1 MTDLWTALALV
12 LVIEGLLYAAFP
24 EQMKRLVAKV
34 LSLPA
39 GALRAGGLVAAV
51 VGVAAMWFLRGLPQY

>member
-24 EQMKRLVAKV
+24 EQMKRLVARV
-34 LSLPA
+34 LVLPA
-39 GALRAGGLVAAV
+39 GALRAGGLIAAV
-51 VGVAAMWFLRGLPQY
+51 LGVAVVWLLRDLTP

>member
-24 EQMKRLVAKV
+24 DQMKRMVARV

-39 GALRAGGLVAAV
+39 GTLRAGGLVAAV
-51 VGVAAMWFLRGLPQY
+51 VGVAAVWLLRGVVP